1 MSGLEEL
8 LGWLGMFVFVLF
20 RLVPDGGGGGAGGAL
35 EAAIL
40 LSCSRSFFPGFFP
53 LFVLTRAGWGAALT
67 PAGGGAAVTRA
78 GGGAAGVRLS
88 MSTVGAGLG
97 LIGGE

>member
-1 MSGLEEL
+1 
-8 LGWLGMFVFVLF
+8 MFVFALF
-20 RLVPDGGGGGAGGAL
+20 RLVPDGGAGGAGGAL

-53 LFVLTRAGWGAALT
+53 LFVLTRPGW
-67 PAGGGAAVTRA
+67 GAAVTRA